1 MTITERMP
9 GGIMLVPYP
18 ADAPVQDQRI
28 TRDRAYTEEQL
39 AAEIYADRVKLQ
51 EMCYEEA
58 MRTSLMVELTAKRA
72 ELDGAKKSFTLT
84 RAIVDGAS
92 VGIAGTLAV
101 AGLCVNPMLLPL
113 AALSLVP
120 ALLMERE
127 AGRRNEHHGREMA
140 GIETRIQTAETELKC
155 IEAKLKKLEQM
166 LKTHEE
172 AFAVLKPGMAD
183 RLARLRG

>member
-9 GGIMLVPYP
+9 AGIMLVPYP
-18 ADAPVQDQRI
+18 AEALSQDQRI

-39 AAEIYADRVKLQ
+39 AAEIYADKVKLQ

-58 MRTSLMVELTAKRA
+58 MRTSLVVELTAQRA
-72 ELDGAKKSFTLT
+72 EMDEAKKSLNRT

-101 AGLCVNPMLLPL
+101 AGLYVSPLLLPL

-127 AGRRNEHHGREMA
+127 AGRRTAHYDKEA
-140 GIETRIQTAETELKC
+140 GELQNRIKTAETELTC
-155 IEAKLKKLEQM
+155 IEAKLQRLEQM
-166 LKTHEE
+166 LKVHEE
-172 AFAVLKPGMAD
+172 AFALMKPGRAGK
-183 RLARLRG
+183 LAALRG